1 MQRDIVALLCKKRAD
16 YVLALKGNQGSLF
29 EEIKLFFEDS
39 KVLAKCAYHKTVERA
54 RGGVEVREY
63 WQSVDVNWLPQKKLW
78 KGLKSLAMTRNTITK
93 ADGSVVVSDR
103 FFISSLSLNVG
114 EVSCAIRG
122 HRMVESHHWHLDVTF
137 REDRDRTLDKYV
149 AFNLNI
155 MRKIV
160 LNLLKLLDVG
170 HTGVVSLRK
179 KRYVLCCSSIKYL
192 EQILTV

>member
-1 MQRDIVALLCKKRAD
+1 
-16 YVLALKGNQGSLF
+16 
-29 EEIKLFFEDS
+29 
-39 KVLAKCAYHKTVERA
+39 
-54 RGGVEVREY
+54 
-63 WQSVDVNWLPQKKLW
+63 
-78 KGLKSLAMTRNTITK
+78 
-93 ADGSVVVSDR
+93 
-103 FFISSLSLNVG
+103 VG